1 MTLGE
6 ALGVLM
12 PHCDYSIYTESEV
25 LYEGRKPLTEM
36 KDEDLNRKVR
46 EIKPQKE
53 LTFYIWVEA

>member
-36 KDEDLNRKVR
+36 KGEDLNRKVR

-53 LTFYIWVEA
+53 LTF